1 MPANIFLETPIP
13 LPSNAVKSLIFRS
26 SALLVQLTVTKLFSL
41 IAYHNEAFTSYL
53 IFSEPLPQQLLYI
66 LRGRSILVLSF
77 LAFITIGGLWDTMLW
92 GLDHP
97 GIIPR
102 SRLVDADIFAKH
114 RGQDSPYGVTSRSTP
129 GNIGAINLVSDLSA
143 GLFDSVNLTLAGVVA
158 PGYPSIAENQRWKY
172 LDDDASF
179 TKGSLFPGARI
190 YLDDEG
196 WSVSVDILKEAVQSG
211 SCPVNYASVAD
222 VSWDCEFNNFEDPRR
237 ALDYLTSPLAVP
249 AIWWTAIQGLVDN
262 EILRTDR
269 GTNPWEILGKGGDTV
284 LMKMVFSVSR
294 GNKKHT
300 FMVSAMKTTLL
311 ALAETKIDMNDVRDL
326 VRRTWRGGDS
336 SELMEQDLA
345 SIGDVAQKEDIGLVI
360 GRQHSDGYKV
370 TSRVYQLVS
379 PFDGNSTVFTAFQI
393 LDANLTLI
401 NSETVDTPPTPFGDC
416 DTWYRNEAY
425 GGVVSATNC
434 FDAVRVPGRTS
445 LFQGEADTMAVFLL
459 QGTLGKKRAT
469 TAADALNDVAWQWI
483 QDHDAELESLVLS
496 RAYILAGNPK
506 SVKLKV
512 TTLVPALSVLQLIL
526 VLLPLVAFAVSWGV
540 VFGWVGWHYQASLF
554 SNLITTT
561 HDGYETEKPDYM
573 TEPPNMGIVRVD
585 GIVYLGT
592 DTGVFLHTGRDGGE
606 APRAQKR
613 AEDV

>member
-1 MPANIFLETPIP
+1 MPPNIFLETPLP

-66 LRGRSILVLSF
+66 FRGRSFFVLTFLV
-77 LAFITIGGLWDTMLW
+77 FITIGGLWDTMLW
-92 GLDHP
+92 GLDQP
-97 GIIPR
+97 GFIPR
-102 SRLVDADIFAKH
+102 SHLVDADTFAKH
-114 RGQDSPYGVTSRSTP
+114 RHQDSAYAITSRSTP

-143 GLFDSVNLTLAGVVA
+143 GLFDGVNVTLAGIVA
-158 PGYPSIAENQRWKY
+158 PGHPSIAENQIWRY
-172 LDDDASF
+172 LDDDTSYTA
-179 TKGSLFPGARI
+179 GSLFPGARI

-196 WSVSVDILKEAVQSG
+196 WSVSVDMLKEAVQSG
-211 SCPVNYASVAD
+211 VCPANYSSVAD
-222 VSWDCEFNNFEDPRR
+222 ASWDCEFNNTDDPRR
-237 ALDYLTSPLAVP
+237 ALDYLASSLAVP
-249 AIWWTAIQGLVDN
+249 DIWWTAVQGQIDY
-262 EILRTDR
+262 ETITADR
-269 GTNPWEILGKGGDTV
+269 GTNPWNTLGKGGDTI

-294 GNKKHT
+294 GNRKHT

-311 ALAETKIDMNDVRDL
+311 ALPGIKIDMNDVRDL

-336 SELMEQDLA
+336 NVLMEQDLA
-345 SIGDVAQKEDIGLVI
+345 AIGDVTQKENAGLVI

-370 TSRVYQLVS
+370 TSRGYQLVS
-379 PFDGNSTVFTAFQI
+379 PFNGGIPDLTAFQI

-401 NSETVDTPPTPFGDC
+401 NSETIDTPPTPFGDC

-434 FDAVRVPGRTS
+434 FDAMRAPGKTS
-445 LFQGEADTMAVFLL
+445 LFQGEADTMSVFLL

-483 QDHDAELESLVLS
+483 QDHDSELERLVLS
-496 RAYILAGNPK
+496 RAYILAGKPRL
-506 SVKLKV
+506 VKIEV

-561 HDGYETEKPDYM
+561 HDGYVTEKPDYM
-573 TEPPNMGIVRVD
+573 TKPPKMRIVRAD

-606 APRAQKR
+606 APPPRKR
-613 AEDV
+613 EDDV